1 MKKTL
6 IITLEFPPQVGGIAT
21 YVEQLASQLDSIK
34 TIILAPKNIHA
45 KEWDKQQKYKIY
57 RKNPFWFLWPRWFRL
72 LWQVFWLCRREKIE
86 MILVHHVLPVGYI
99 AVIMKKL
106 KKIPFIVFSH
116 GTDIVYATRSKRKTR
131 LLKKVTKQSE
141 KVFFNSQSLRDRF
154 LRVVPELESK
164 TNIIYPC
171 PDRNFLTPPDKSD
184 LDLLRAQLALEG
196 KKVMITV
203 SRIDEGKG
211 ITHIVRLL
219 PDILKKEPNLVWVLI
234 GDGPKRQ
241 LIIEEIQKHNLQNVV
256 RYLGS
261 IPHDQLKNYYH
272 LADIFVLL
280 CHPDEGREE
289 GLGLVFLESAACGI
303 PAVAGRSGGVE
314 EAVVHTQ
321 TGLVVDVYQQLTVV
335 SAIAELLKN
344 NDYRQ
349 KLGNYAQERIKTD
362 FNWVSQLDKMDEFLN
377 LREVDNQI
385 DLKF

>member
-21 YVEQLASQLDSIK
+21 YVEQQAIHLDLTK
-34 TIILAPKNIHA
+34 TIILAPKNIQA

-57 RKNPFWFLWPRWFRL
+57 RKKFFWFLWPRWFRL
-72 LWQVFWLCRREKIE
+72 LWQVFWLCRKEKIE

-116 GTDIVYATRSKRKTR
+116 GTDIVYATRSKHKIR
-131 LLKKVTKQSE
+131 LLKKVIQKSE
-141 KVFFNSQSLRDRF
+141 KVFFNSQSLRNRF
-154 LRVVPELESK
+154 LRVIPELESK
-164 TNIIYPC
+164 TDIIYPC
-171 PDRNFLTPPDKSD
+171 PDKDFLIAPDKND
-184 LDLLRAQLALEG
+184 LDLLRAKLALEG
-196 KKVMITV
+196 KKVMLTV

-211 ITHIVRLL
+211 VTHITRLL

-234 GDGPKRQ
+234 GDGPKRS
-241 LIIEEIQKHNLQNVV
+241 LIIKEIQKHNLQNVV

-261 IPHDQLKNYYH
+261 IPHDQLKNYYY

-321 TGLVVDVYQQLTVV
+321 TGLVVDVYQQMTVV
-335 SAIAELLKN
+335 SAITELLAN

-349 KLGNYAQERIKTD
+349 KLGIHAQERIKAN
-362 FNWVSQLDKMDEFLN
+362 FNWTNQLSKLDEFLN
-377 LREVDNQI
+377 LSEINNQI